1 MINFSQLNLLEKYYY
16 WKNIISEKYADTE
29 YLSVFSPNAGKYGP
43 ENSHCGLH
51 RKIEKEI
58 EPTEQTIGW
67 LVAFRQE
74 ISIVEFSLLPCFFC
88 VKIYFIFLSVFSTRK
103 FPNKVD
109 WLNFPELELMY

>member
-1 MINFSQLNLLEKYYY
+1 MR
-16 WKNIISEKYADTE
+16 
-29 YLSVFSPNAGKYGP
+29 
-43 ENSHCGLH
+43 ENTDQKKLRIWTLFTLWFD
-51 RKIEKEI
+51 RKIEKET